1 MTSSTQTTG
10 AVGGVAVPDIP
21 TQLFVDGEWRDA
33 SDGATFDVVAPA
45 SEEHLATVAAASED
59 DVDAAV
65 RAARRQSDGGAWS
78 RLTGAERGV
87 LLYRLADL
95 VERDLETFVTL
106 EALDVGRPAFEP
118 RLVDIP
124 NVIDVFRH
132 FAGWADKIEGRWVS
146 PLPAFGR
153 VRQAYTIR
161 EPLGVVGA
169 ITAWNAPTLIASWK
183 LGPALAAGNAVVLK
197 PAEDA
202 SLSTLHL
209 ASLIAEAGFP
219 PGAVN
224 VLPGLGETAGAALA
238 RHGGVDKLSF
248 TGSPE
253 VGRQIAIQAARDFRR
268 VTLELGGKS
277 PQIVLGDADLA
288 SVVPG
293 VAGGFLANQGEI
305 CAAGTRIFAHRA
317 VFDDV
322 VQGIADAAR
331 AVRVGDPFDEQTT
344 MGAIINERQLDRVL
358 SYIRRGTEEGSQLIT
373 GGRRPDRKGYFVEPT
388 VFSGGGNDIAIA
400 RDEIFGPVGLV
411 LPFAD
416 ITDAIRQ
423 ANDTRYGL
431 AAYVW
436 TRDISRAHELAS
448 ALRAGAVWVN
458 GPGAPDARLPWGG
471 TKMSG
476 MGRELGWAG
485 IEASTEEKTVT
496 ITL

>member
-416 ITDAIRQ
+416 IADAIRQ

>member
-21 TQLFVDGEWRDA
+21 TQLFVGGEWRDA

-411 LPFAD
+411 LPFDD